1 MKKQKMDNKE
11 SRKNNGITLIALVI
25 TIIVLLILAGVTIA
39 TLTGENG
46 ILTRASEAKG
56 QTTIGEEKETV
67 QLAYESV
74 FAEELGGTVSADK
87 LEKELEKTEGT
98 DNVKVTGTTTL
109 KVHFLETDHYYTI
122 ENGTVNEYVKPELTD
137 VYVALYNDGTLVF
150 SNNMDDFDDSRL
162 EKTYEGNFK
171 ETLFD
176 WDAPWGDD
184 WKDILSIEII
194 NKIVP
199 KYTAYWF
206 NSMNYATD
214 IKGLNNLD
222 TSNVETMA
230 GMFDNCTELQTLDVS
245 HFDTSNV
252 TDMSCMFEWC
262 TGLSSLDLSNFD
274 TSNVVDMSYMFDW
287 CENLTDLNLSN
298 FDTSKLN
305 NMEGMFS
312 QCLKL
317 VNLDL
322 SNFSV
327 ESIENAEDIFYR
339 VPTSVA
345 IKTNTAM
352 KEWLNTNYPSYTN
365 INP

>member
-1 MKKQKMDNKE
+1 MRENNRNSIEIEKMLPQFTTMNVIDGQAGLMSYSSLIFYSLTIDNIL
-11 SRKNNGITLIALVI
+11 N
-25 TIIVLLILAGVTIA
+25 IIVLLILAGVTIA

-74 FAEELGGTVSADK
+74 LTEELGGTVSADK

-98 DNVKVTGTTTL
+98 DNIKVTGTTTL

-137 VYVALYNDGTLVF
+137 EYVALYNDGTLVF

-162 EKTYEGNFK
+162 EKNYEGNFK

-176 WDAPWGDD
+176 WDNPWGDD
-184 WKDILSIEII
+184 WENILSVEII

-206 NSMNYATD
+206 NSFNYATD

-222 TSNVETMA
+222 TSNVESMA

-245 HFDTSNV
+245 H
-252 TDMSCMFEWC
+252 
-262 TGLSSLDLSNFD
+262 FD

-298 FDTSKLN
+298 FGTGKPKNID
-305 NMEGMFS
+305 GMFS
-312 QCLKL
+312 ACK
-317 VNLDL
+317 NLSNLNL

-327 ESIENAEDIFYR
+327 ECIASAENIFYR